1 MRTGQRERCVV
12 VIERGASPCRGCVAC
27 IASCGEP
34 CRGMGRIRRSVPIC
48 LVAAV
53 AGSWQRCVVVI
64 GVARRTGNGCMRTCQ
79 WERRVVVI
87 EGGWAPAARGVANG
101 AIRREP
107 RSNVIGVRSSSE
119 IRLMAGIACRRR

>member
-12 VIERGASPCRGCVAC
+12 VIERRSSPCRGGVAC
-27 IASCGEP
+27 IASGRESSRC
-34 CRGMGRIRRSVPIC
+34 MGRIGRSVPIR

-53 AGSWQRCVVVI
+53 AGGWQRCVVVI
-64 GVARRTGNGCMRTCQ
+64 GVARRTGNGCVCACQ
-79 WERRVVVI
+79 WERRVAVI
-87 EGGWAPAARGVANG
+87 EGGWAQAARGVANG